1 MSAER
6 LALVRSWVEIGF
18 NTGDLTSLVESCHP
32 DVSVYAHTFDTS
44 DGVPAAGVR
53 RIAPLL
59 LGFRYSCPP
68 GVFEVDG
75 VDVEEA
81 VTSCR
86 WTARG
91 RHERPL
97 FGIPATHRRV
107 ALEGSCRFL
116 FVDER
121 VKTMWLDFSLYS
133 LFDQLGRMCAGPGEG
148 SPRSIETNGLAMK
161 LWRQAVLEGDSAAFD
176 GICEKRV
183 AVCWQVDMNNAGP
196 SREVDA
202 PRSARNGVDLTSTL
216 VSWLRESLSGMEIAV
231 DEGVSQGRT
240 TTFRGEMRGTS
251 KTGRSRRLRLRC
263 SFVAAD
269 ERIIEYR
276 VEARPVNVQGA

>member
-1 MSAER
+1 MLAER
-6 LALVRSWVEIGF
+6 SALVRSWVEIGF
-18 NTGDLTSLVESCHP
+18 NTGDLTSLAESCHP
-32 DVSVYAHTFDTS
+32 DVSVYAHTFDTF
-44 DGVPAAGVR
+44 DGVPAPGVR

-59 LGFRYSCPP
+59 LGFRYAFPP
-68 GVFEVDG
+68 GVFEVD
-75 VDVEEA
+75 DVVVGEA
-81 VTSCR
+81 FTSCR
-86 WTARG
+86 WTGRG

-97 FGIPATHRRV
+97 FGIPATNRRV

-116 FVDER
+116 FVDGR
-121 VKTMWLDFSLYS
+121 VKTMWFDFSLYS
-133 LFDQLGRMCAGPGEG
+133 LFDQLGRICAGPGEG
-148 SPRSIETNGLAMK
+148 SPRSMEINRLAMD
-161 LWRQAVLEGDSAAFD
+161 LWRQAVLDGDTAAFD

-183 AVCWQVDMNNAGP
+183 AVCWQVNMNSAGP
-196 SREVDA
+196 SPEVGA

-251 KTGRSRRLRLRC
+251 KTGQSRRLRLRC
-263 SFVAAD
+263 SFVTAD

-276 VEARPVNVQGA
+276 VEARPVSVQGA